1 MKQHE
6 LNSPLD
12 IKKSRKRVGRG
23 DASGSG
29 TYSGR
34 GIKGQNSR
42 SGGGVRPNF
51 EGGQLPKS
59 KSMPKLRGFKNRW
72 KKNYYLVNVRDLQS
86 IKSLKSLDDSQLI
99 NPELM
104 LNVGLLNDLDY
115 PVKILGDGN
124 IDVSMNVEAH
134 RFSSSAI
141 KKIESAGGKVTE
153 IL

>member
-1 MKQHE
+1 
-6 LNSPLD
+6 
-12 IKKSRKRVGRG
+12 
-23 DASGSG
+23 
-29 TYSGR
+29 
-34 GIKGQNSR
+34 
-42 SGGGVRPNF
+42 
-51 EGGQLPKS
+51 
-59 KSMPKLRGFKNRW
+59 
-72 KKNYYLVNVRDLQS
+72 
-86 IKSLKSLDDSQLI
+86 LKSLDDSQLI